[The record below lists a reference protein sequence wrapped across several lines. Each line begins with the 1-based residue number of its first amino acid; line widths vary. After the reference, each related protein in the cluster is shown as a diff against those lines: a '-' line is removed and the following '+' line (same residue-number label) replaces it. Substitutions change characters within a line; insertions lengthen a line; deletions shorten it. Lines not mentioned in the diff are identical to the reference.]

1 MQFELIGCHSLNVWG
16 KKMQSP
22 IRQCQQQISV
32 SRRSLVSNKERGPR
46 FPFPLLLLPAIWS
59 QHRKPAILLHPPY
72 VYLREERSVCIEW
85 SRIITKEIQ
94 VHASLDQFLSS
105 AVAIKIRCDDI
116 YLLFFSTR
124 LLLIRTYRVVP
135 FLGLRVLSCLG
146 CPCVRFPKH
155 RNPIRMRQAR
165 PPSGYPDLREWTRN
179 KSKCEAKPLALYLSL
194 IWSAVA
200 SRNSVTS
207 HVEYIR
213 DRV

>member
-59 QHRKPAILLHPPY
+59 QHRKPAILPHPPY
-72 VYLREERSVCIEW
+72 IYLREERSVCIEW

-94 VHASLDQFLSS
+94 VHASLGQFLSS

-116 YLLFFSTR
+116 YLLFFFHAPSAHQDLSRRSLFGSASAKLSWVPLCQVPEASKPYQNASSAPAIWLPGSSRMNTKQIQVR
-124 LLLIRTYRVVP
+124 GEAPCPLPFAYMICRRIKEFCDLTCRV
-135 FLGLRVLSCLG
+135 
-146 CPCVRFPKH
+146 
-155 RNPIRMRQAR
+155 
-165 PPSGYPDLREWTRN
+165 Y
-179 KSKCEAKPLALYLSL
+179 
-194 IWSAVA
+194 
-200 SRNSVTS
+200 SR
-207 HVEYIR
+207 
-213 DRV
+213 